1 MAKRRICERTSVDS
15 ISGEVLSSVSTWIN
29 KSSESFVMIRTT
41 NGLKWY
47 YSLSKNEK
55 TLVLIMHEKSDSNT
69 MVISFTQQI
78 RKLICDTIGIKKR
91 MLSILL
97 SSLEGNDCF
106 IRLSQNDFLM
116 KPEHMFKCST
126 NELKKR
132 IFYYK
137 NVKDEKTKKAFLY

>member
-1 MAKRRICERTSVDS
+1 M
-15 ISGEVLSSVSTWIN
+15 N
-29 KSSESFVMIRTT
+29 
-41 NGLKWY
+41 WY

-78 RKLICDTIGIKKR
+78 RESICDIIGIEKR

-97 SSLEGNDCF
+97 SNLCEKDCF

-116 KPEHMFKCST
+116 NPEHMFKCST

-137 NVKDEKTKKAFLY
+137 NVKDEKIKKTFLY

>member
-1 MAKRRICERTSVDS
+1 MANRRICERTSVDS
-15 ISGEVLSSVSTWIN
+15 ISGEILSSVSTWIN

-41 NGLKWY
+41 NGLNWY

-78 RKLICDTIGIKKR
+78 RESICDIIGIKKR

-97 SSLEGNDCF
+97 SNLCKKDCF

-116 KPEHMFKCST
+116 NPEHMFKCST

-137 NVKDEKTKKAFLY
+137 NVKDEKIKKTFLY